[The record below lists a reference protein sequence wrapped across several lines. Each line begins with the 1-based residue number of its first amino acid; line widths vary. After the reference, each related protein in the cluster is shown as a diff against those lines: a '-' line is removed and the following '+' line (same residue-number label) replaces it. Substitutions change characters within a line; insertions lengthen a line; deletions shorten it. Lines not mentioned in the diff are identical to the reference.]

1 MREIE
6 RSAGSVDEAVRAAL
20 DELGVGRE
28 DVDVEIIDEG
38 RSGFLGVGASESRV
52 RVTVLG
58 AQGEPVGPDT
68 QSAQPSTSGAESPTD
83 SDDVS
88 SEAEPGST
96 GESGAS
102 EPQPEAGARSDGDR
116 ESRPEAEHGNDEWL
130 DDQADVVADFLEDL
144 FDVMDVRAEV
154 EPVYEDGTMYV
165 DVWTNDE
172 DESLAVLIGRHGAA
186 LDALQ
191 EIVRGVVHNR
201 TGERCQVVVDVED
214 YRKRRRAQLVSRARQ
229 AASRV
234 EKSGRPERMDPMNA
248 FERKIV
254 HDAVA
259 NISGVQTG
267 SEGEEPDRRVV
278 ISPA

>member
-1 MREIE
+1 M
-6 RSAGSVDEAVRAAL
+6 
-20 DELGVGRE
+20 
-28 DVDVEIIDEG
+28 DEG
-38 RSGFLGVGASESRV
+38 RSGFLGVGASEARV
-52 RVTVLG
+52 RVTVHG
-58 AQGEPVGPDT
+58 AGEEPVAPDT

-83 SDDVS
+83 SDDAS
-88 SEAEPGST
+88 SEAEPGRT

-102 EPQPEAGARSDGDR
+102 KPQREAGARPDGDG
-116 ESRPEAEHGNDEWL
+116 ESRSEAGHGNDEWL
-130 DDQADVVADFLEDL
+130 DDQADLVADFLEDL

-165 DVWTNDE
+165 DVWTNDD

-229 AASRV
+229 AANRV

>member
-6 RSAGSVDEAVRAAL
+6 RSAGSVDEAVQAAL
-20 DELGVGRE
+20 EELGVGRE

-38 RSGFLGVGASESRV
+38 RSGFLGVGASEARV
-52 RVTVLG
+52 RVSVLG
-58 AQGEPVGPDT
+58 AEGEPVAPDT
-68 QSAQPSTSGAESPTD
+68 QFAQPSTSGAESPTD
-83 SDDVS
+83 SDDAS
-88 SEAEPGST
+88 SEPEPGRT
-96 GESGAS
+96 GG
-102 EPQPEAGARSDGDR
+102 EPRSEAGDV
-116 ESRPEAEHGNDEWL
+116 NDEWL
-130 DDQADVVADFLEDL
+130 DDQADLVADFLEDL

-165 DVWTNDE
+165 DVWTNDD